1 MTTTRGLPEGI
12 LMMNNYYAHSLP
24 ANTQLT
30 KQSANRCF
38 DGEQHYYSHQ
48 SSATKTLMTFS
59 IYLPDKALTGQ
70 RCPAIMYLS
79 GLTCNADNVTHK
91 AHFQKKCS
99 ELGVIFI
106 APDTSPRSSPDTN
119 AENTSAE
126 NEVPND
132 ERYFVGQGASY
143 YVDASCAPWSEN
155 FNMQSYIVDELY
167 DLLRA
172 EFAISSIGIM
182 GHSMGGHGAL
192 LLGFKFPSKFVSVS
206 ALSPVC
212 AASESAWGQA
222 AFTEYFGE
230 DKALWQQFDASHTIE
245 TVGQQYSTIL
255 VDQGAA
261 DDFLAQGQLQPTKL
275 QQACEK
281 AQQPLTL
288 RYQAGHDH
296 SYYFIQSVMDD
307 HIHHHCK
314 AADLPNNR

>member
-1 MTTTRGLPEGI
+1 MI
-12 LMMNNYYAHSLP
+12 NNYYTHRLP

-30 KQSANRCF
+30 KKSANRCF
-38 DGEQHYYSHQ
+38 NGEQHYYSHD
-48 SSATKTLMTFS
+48 SAATKTKMSFS
-59 IYLPDKALTGQ
+59 IYLPDAALNGQ
-70 RCPAIMYLS
+70 LCPAILYLS

-91 AHFQKKCS
+91 AHFQEKCS
-99 ELGVIFI
+99 ELGIIFI
-106 APDTSPRSSPDTN
+106 APDTSPRSDTD
-119 AENTSAE
+119 TGID
-126 NEVPND
+126 VPND

-143 YVDASCAPWSEN
+143 YVDATNAPWADN

-172 EFAISSIGIM
+172 EFAVSSIGIM

-230 DKALWQQFDASHTIE
+230 DKAVWKEFDAAHTIE
-245 TVGQQYSTIL
+245 RVGQQYLSIL
-255 VDQGAA
+255 VDQGGA
-261 DDFLAQGQLQPTKL
+261 DEFLADGQLQTSKL
-275 QQACEK
+275 QQACQQAK
-281 AQQPLTL
+281 QPLTL

-296 SYYFIQSVMDD
+296 SYYFIQSVMGD
-307 HIHHHCK
+307 HIRHHYK
-314 AADLPNNR
+314 AADLANSR

>member
-1 MTTTRGLPEGI
+1 
-12 LMMNNYYAHSLP
+12 MNNTYNKSLS
-24 ANTQLT
+24 ANTQLMQ
-30 KQSANRCF
+30 KSVNRCF

-48 SSATKTLMTFS
+48 SAATKTPMTFS
-59 IYLPDKALTGQ
+59 IYLPDEALAG
-70 RCPAIMYLS
+70 RLCPALLYLS

-91 AHFQKKCS
+91 AHFQQKCS
-99 ELGVIFI
+99 ELGMIFI
-106 APDTSPRSSPDTN
+106 APDTSPRSSDGSDN
-119 AENTSAE
+119 GDS

-143 YVDASCAPWSEN
+143 YVDATQAPWAEN

-167 DLLRA
+167 DLLRS
-172 EFAISSIGIM
+172 EFPIHSVGIT

-222 AFTEYFGE
+222 AYTEYFG
-230 DKALWQQFDASHTIE
+230 DDQSLWSQADASKTIE
-245 TVGQQYSTIL
+245 KVGQQYASIL

-261 DDFLAQGQLQPTKL
+261 DNFLAGGQLQTVKL
-275 QQACEK
+275 QDACTNAK
-281 AQQPLTL
+281 QPLTL

-296 SYYFIQSVMDD
+296 SYYFIQTVIND
-307 HIHHHCK
+307 HIEHHWRM
-314 AADLPNNR
+314 AQLS

>member
-1 MTTTRGLPEGI
+1 
-12 LMMNNYYAHSLP
+12 MNNSYKHSLSI
-24 ANTQLT
+24 NSKVEQI
-30 KQSANRCF
+30 SVNRCF

-48 SSATKTLMTFS
+48 SASTKTPMTFS
-59 IYLPDKALTGQ
+59 IYLPDEALAGR
-70 RCPAIMYLS
+70 RCPAVLYLS

-91 AHFQKKCS
+91 AHFQQKCS
-99 ELGVIFI
+99 ELGMIFI
-106 APDTSPRSSPDTN
+106 APDTSPRSSDGHD
-119 AENTSAE
+119 
-126 NEVPND
+126 VPND

-143 YVDASCAPWSEN
+143 YVDATQVPWTEH

-167 DLLRA
+167 DLLRS
-172 EFAISSIGIM
+172 EFPIDSIGIT

-222 AFTEYFGE
+222 AYSEYFG
-230 DKALWQQFDASHTIE
+230 DDQSLWAQADASQMIVE
-245 TVGQQYSTIL
+245 VGQQYASIL

-261 DDFLAQGQLQPTKL
+261 DNFLIEGQLQTSKL
-275 QQACEK
+275 QEACEK

-296 SYYFIQSVMDD
+296 SYYFIQTVIND
-307 HIHHHCK
+307 HIEHHWRM
-314 AADLPNNR
+314 AQMS

>member
-1 MTTTRGLPEGI
+1 MI
-12 LMMNNYYAHSLP
+12 NNYRAHSLP

-30 KQSANRCF
+30 KKSANRCF
-38 DGEQHYYSHQ
+38 NGEQHYYSHH
-48 SSATKTLMTFS
+48 SATTKTKMTFS
-59 IYLPDKALTGQ
+59 IYLPDEALAGQ
-70 RCPAIMYLS
+70 TCPAIMYLS

-99 ELGVIFI
+99 ELGIIFI
-106 APDTSPRSSPDTN
+106 APDTSPRGDEE
-119 AENTSAE
+119 AD
-126 NEVPND
+126 VPND

-143 YVDASCAPWSEN
+143 YVDATNAPWSEH

-172 EFAISSIGIM
+172 EFTISSVGIM

-222 AFTEYFGE
+222 AFAEYFGD
-230 DKALWQQFDASHTIE
+230 DKSVWQQFDAAHTIE
-245 TVGQQYSTIL
+245 RVGQQYATIL

-261 DDFLAQGQLQPTKL
+261 DEFLIEGQLQTEKL
-275 QQACEK
+275 QQACMK
-281 AQQPLTL
+281 AKQPLTL
-288 RYQAGHDH
+288 RYQAGYDH
-296 SYYFIQSVMDD
+296 SYYFIQSMMND
-307 HIHHHCK
+307 HIYHHCK
-314 AADLPNNR
+314 AVDLANSR

>member
-1 MTTTRGLPEGI
+1 MSD
-12 LMMNNYYAHSLP
+12 YYSFNLP
-24 ANTQLT
+24 ASSKLT
-30 KQSANRCF
+30 SVSVNRCF

-48 SSATKTLMTFS
+48 STATKTPMTFS
-59 IYLPDKALTGQ
+59 IYLPDEAMAGN
-70 RCPAIMYLS
+70 RCPAVLYLS

-91 AHFQKKCS
+91 AHFQQRCS
-99 ELGVIFI
+99 ELGMIFI
-106 APDTSPRSSPDTN
+106 APDSSPRSSSSSDADGATD
-119 AENTSAE
+119 
-126 NEVPND
+126 VPND

-143 YVDASCAPWSEN
+143 YVDATREPWADN

-172 EFAISSIGIM
+172 EFAISSIGVM

-192 LLGFKFPSKFVSVS
+192 LLGFKFPSKFVSIS

-230 DKALWQQFDASHTIE
+230 DKAVWKEFDASHTVA
-245 TVGQQYSTIL
+245 TVGQQYSSIL

-261 DDFLAQGQLQPTKL
+261 DEFLADGQLQTPKL

-281 AQQPLTL
+281 AKQPLTL

-296 SYYFIQSVMDD
+296 SYYFIQTFIND
-307 HIHHHCK
+307 HLEHHWRM
-314 AADLPNNR
+314 AQLS

>member
-1 MTTTRGLPEGI
+1 
-12 LMMNNYYAHSLP
+12 MNNYYAHSLP
-24 ANTQLT
+24 ANSKLTQ
-30 KQSANRCF
+30 KSVNRCF
-38 DGEQHYYSHQ
+38 NGEQHYYSHQ
-48 SSATKTLMTFS
+48 STTTKTPMTFS
-59 IYLPDKALTGQ
+59 VYLPDEALAGR

-91 AHFQKKCS
+91 AHFQQRCS
-99 ELGVIFI
+99 ELGIIFI
-106 APDTSPRSSPDTN
+106 APDSSPRSDTDID
-119 AENTSAE
+119 
-126 NEVPND
+126 VPND

-143 YVDASCAPWSEN
+143 YIDATCAPWAEN
-155 FNMQSYIVDELY
+155 FNMQSYIADELY

-172 EFAISSIGIM
+172 ELAISSIGIM

-222 AFTEYFGE
+222 AYTEYFGD
-230 DKALWQQFDASHTIE
+230 DKALWQQSDAAHTIE
-245 TVGQQYSTIL
+245 TVGRQYLNIL

-261 DDFLAQGQLQPTKL
+261 DQFLADGQLQTPKL
-275 QQACEK
+275 QQACKK

-296 SYYFIQSVMDD
+296 SYYFIQTVIND
-307 HIHHHCK
+307 HIEHHWRM
-314 AADLPNNR
+314 AQLS

>member
-1 MTTTRGLPEGI
+1 MI
-12 LMMNNYYAHSLP
+12 NNDYAHRLS

-30 KQSANRCF
+30 QVSSNRCF
-38 DGEQHYYSHQ
+38 AGEQHYYSHQ
-48 SSATKTLMTFS
+48 STSTKTPMTFS
-59 IYLPDKALTGQ
+59 IYLPDKALAGHD
-70 RCPAIMYLS
+70 CPTILYLS

-91 AHFQKKCS
+91 AHFQQKCS
-99 ELGVIFI
+99 ELGMIFI
-106 APDTSPRSSPDTN
+106 APDTSPRSSEGSDV
-119 AENTSAE
+119 A
-126 NEVPND
+126 ND

-143 YVDASCAPWSEN
+143 YVDATQAPWADN

-167 DLLRA
+167 ELLKA

-230 DKALWQQFDASHTIE
+230 DKSAWQQADASFVIE
-245 TVGQQYSTIL
+245 QVGQQYSKVL

-261 DDFLAQGQLQPTKL
+261 DEFLADGQLQTSKL
-275 QQACEK
+275 QLACQN

-296 SYYFIQSVMDD
+296 SYYFIQSMMND
-307 HIHHHCK
+307 HIDHHHK
-314 AADLPNNR
+314 ASDLTSNRHIMTEY